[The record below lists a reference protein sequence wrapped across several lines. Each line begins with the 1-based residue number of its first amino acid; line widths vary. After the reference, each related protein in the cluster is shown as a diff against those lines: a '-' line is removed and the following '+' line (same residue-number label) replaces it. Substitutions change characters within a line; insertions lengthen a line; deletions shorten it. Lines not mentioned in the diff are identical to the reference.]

1 MTVDMLKNGLSLS
14 KCLESGLMD
23 FLDLGQL
30 QSRGFKLNPEF
41 FSLHKVI
48 ARAINTINFKAVHSR
63 VTIVPPALNR
73 VQNDTLKRIWGDPQR
88 YVQVLI
94 NLLSNAIKFSKAGS

>member
-1 MTVDMLKNGLSLS
+1 M
-14 KCLESGLMD
+14 
-23 FLDLGQL
+23 
-30 QSRGFKLNPEF
+30 
-41 FSLHKVI
+41 I

-73 VQNDTLKRIWGDPQR
+73 SQNDTLKRIWGDPQR

-94 NLLSNAIKFSKAGS
+94 NLLSNAIKFSKAGSQVEVRVDTRPLEANKITLRLSVRDHGVGISPENI